1 MKRLTGFICVCCI
14 VCALSAKG
22 LNKNYQEYILTYQEL
37 AVAEMNKHHIPASI
51 TLAQGL
57 IESAGGRSN
66 LARYSNNH
74 FGIKCGKAWMGEKT
88 YHDDDR
94 PNECFREYEDV
105 QESFEDHS
113 LFLVRNPRYA
123 PLFKLDMTDYK
134 GWAHGL
140 KNAGYATNPQ
150 YAHLLINL
158 IERYELYQYDHIQ
171 PSSKK
176 DKDNR
181 LKGKMK
187 SPDFKTSHQTF
198 ISNGL
203 VYIIARYG
211 DTWQSLSK
219 ELGIKAKKLYQ
230 FNDLYKD
237 YVLKEGDIVYLKKKN
252 RMAPKGNICHVIR
265 SGESM
270 HGISQM
276 YGIRLKSLYK
286 LNDMKAGSAVP
297 EVGHILR
304 LR

>member
-22 LNKNYQEYILTYQEL
+22 LNKSYQEYILTYQEL

-74 FGIKCGKAWMGEKT
+74 FGIKCGKTWMGEKT

-123 PLFKLDMTDYK
+123 QLFKLDMTDYK

-158 IERYELYQYDHIQ
+158 IERYELYQYDRIQ
-171 PSSKK
+171 STSKK
-176 DKDNR
+176 GTGNQK
-181 LKGKMK
+181 KATMK
-187 SPDFKTSHQTF
+187 SPDFKTYHQTF

-203 VYIIARYG
+203 VYIIARHG

-230 FNDLYKD
+230 INDLYKD
-237 YVLKEGDIVYLKKKN
+237 YVLKDGDIVYLKKKN
-252 RMAPKGNICHVIR
+252 RKAPEGNICHVIR

-270 HGISQM
+270 HGISQK

-286 LNDMKAGSAVP
+286 LNGMEAGSAVP

>member
-1 MKRLTGFICVCCI
+1 MKRLSGFVCLCCI
-14 VCALSAKG
+14 VCSLLAKG
-22 LNKNYQEYILTYQEL
+22 VNKNYLEYIHTYQEL
-37 AVAEMNKHHIPASI
+37 AVSEMNKYHIPASI

-74 FGIKCGKAWMGEKT
+74 FGIKCGKVWKGEKT

-105 QESFEDHS
+105 QQSFEDHS

-140 KNAGYATNPQ
+140 KAAGYATNPQ
-150 YAHLLINL
+150 YANLLINL
-158 IERYELYQYDHIQ
+158 IERYELHQYDRIQ
-171 PSSKK
+171 SSSKK
-176 DKDNR
+176 GKDNR
-181 LKGKMK
+181 LKETMK
-187 SPDFKTSHQTF
+187 SLDFKTYHQTF

-203 VYIIARYG
+203 VYIVARHG

-252 RMAPKGNICHVIR
+252 RKAPEGNVCHVVR
-265 SGESM
+265 AGETM
-270 HGISQM
+270 HGISQK

-286 LNDMKAGSAVP
+286 LNGMNADSAVP
-297 EVGHILR
+297 EAGYILR

>member
-1 MKRLTGFICVCCI
+1 MNRLKGFVCVCCI

-22 LNKNYQEYILTYQEL
+22 LNKDYQEYILTYQEL

-66 LARYSNNH
+66 LALYSNNH
-74 FGIKCGKAWMGEKT
+74 FGIKCGKVWKGEKT

-94 PNECFREYEDV
+94 PNECFREYENV
-105 QESFEDHS
+105 QESYEDHS

-140 KNAGYATNPQ
+140 KAAGYATNPQ

-158 IERYELYQYDHIQ
+158 IERYELHQYDRIQ

-176 DKDNR
+176 GKDNR
-181 LKGKMK
+181 LEGKVK
-187 SPDFKTSHQTF
+187 SPDFKTYHQTF

-203 VYIIARYG
+203 VYIIARHG

-237 YVLKEGDIVYLKKKN
+237 YVLKDGDIVYLKKKN
-252 RMAPKGNICHVIR
+252 SKAPKGNVCHVVR

-270 HGISQM
+270 HGISQK

-286 LNDMKAGSAVP
+286 LNGMNADSAVP
-297 EVGHILR
+297 EAGYILR